1 MDLSTQT
8 LKYNMTSAQPE
19 KHGIWVS
26 LLVLLVVAMMV
37 PCSQAITPDVIRQV
51 VAQGQ
56 VQTAAKSLNNVSKAC
71 SDAVDYLLFHSP
83 ATLKEYVFDSYG
95 KPQAGFLEMNWRWL
109 GHYDECQGIPS
120 YRYCATIFTGDLSAL
135 SSPVNLTLTLGVC
148 VPEQCS
154 QSDVQT
160 YLNTLLDGAGI
171 PVKPLGNE
179 SAVIC
184 TEKSHKPFSA
194 GFIGTIFLFSFIFAL
209 MLLGALYDLVVRYNK
224 KKSTMPL
231 VSTNVTSINRERNGV
246 ADAPLDDREPES
258 SADNANL
265 IPALI
270 QPKPAKWEQFLLGFA
285 FNRNLAKLMSTK
297 GSDRSIA
304 CLNGI
309 RVLSMAW
316 VILGHTFFFAMEM
329 GITGNLLI
337 AYGWYQNFGF
347 QVISNAFFS
356 VDSFFFLSGFLLT
369 FITLRKMSE
378 RDGRIPWGFFYFHR
392 YWRLT
397 PAVLT
402 TILIWMY
409 IKPYMGDAPLWNM
422 YQNVDSCVKY
432 WWTNILYINNFY
444 PRMFMN
450 ECIGWV
456 WYLANDMQFFVI
468 SPLIILPL
476 YYFPPLGLSLI
487 GFLLFASFGVTGA
500 LTGIYKFPAGGTQ
513 IPGYDKPTMDF
524 SSVIYSKPYCRIPPY
539 LVGMLL
545 GFLMYRQ
552 GDRKIRLKPVL
563 VALGWTVATA
573 VGMSCVYG
581 LFHAKVTLAGSVLYQ
596 MLSRFAWAVALSWVV
611 FACKEGYGGW
621 VNDILSWSAWLPLSR
636 VTYSAYLLHPIVIYI
651 FYGNL
656 KTSFMASLWIMPTY
670 FVGFFA
676 LAYAAA
682 VVMALF
688 IEFPFANMEKLFMPS
703 R

>member
-8 LKYNMTSAQPE
+8 WKYNMTSAQPV

-26 LLVLLVVAMMV
+26 LLILLVVAMMV
-37 PCSQAITPDVIRQV
+37 PCSQAITPNVIRQV

-160 YLNTLLDGAGI
+160 YLKTLL
-171 PVKPLGNE
+171 
-179 SAVIC
+179 
-184 TEKSHKPFSA
+184 
-194 GFIGTIFLFSFIFAL
+194 
-209 MLLGALYDLVVRYNK
+209 
-224 KKSTMPL
+224 
-231 VSTNVTSINRERNGV
+231 
-246 ADAPLDDREPES
+246 
-258 SADNANL
+258 
-265 IPALI
+265 
-270 QPKPAKWEQFLLGFA
+270 AKWEQFLLGFA

-337 AYGWYQNFGF
+337 AYGWFQNFGF

-369 FITLRKMSE
+369 FITLRKMGE

-397 PAVLT
+397 PAVLA

-409 IKPYMGDAPLWNM
+409 IKPVMGDAPLWNM
-422 YQNVDSCVKY
+422 YQNVDTCINY

-500 LTGIYKFPAGGTQ
+500 LTGIYKFGPSGAQ

-563 VALGWTVATA
+563 VALGWTIATA

-581 LFHAKVTLAGSVLYQ
+581 LFHAKYTLAGSVLYQ